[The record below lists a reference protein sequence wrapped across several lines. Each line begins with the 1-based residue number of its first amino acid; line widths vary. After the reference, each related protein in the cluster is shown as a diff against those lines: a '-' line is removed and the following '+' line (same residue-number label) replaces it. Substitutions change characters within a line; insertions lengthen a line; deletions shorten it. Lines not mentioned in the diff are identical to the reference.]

1 MPTKCTDWK
10 TLQNEH
16 NLPLRTADK
25 VLFRKQ
31 VQRELDEIRKE
42 VDETCAVADDVYSVP
57 ESGYEETLSLLAQMP
72 RDIPMPDMMWLE
84 DGGIG
89 LEWRPGDGIATM
101 SLYGDGLVVYGA
113 SLGNERRVKGTC
125 SLSDPILLPNFL
137 KTLSA
142 AFQE

>member
-1 MPTKCTDWK
+1 MA
-10 TLQNEH
+10 TLQNDLEFAR
-16 NLPLRTADK
+16 LPADK

-31 VQRELDEIRKE
+31 VQHELDEIRKE
-42 VDETCAVADDVYSVP
+42 VEETCAVDNEIDPVPDSAYQDAYLLLEILYDYEVPMADI
-57 ESGYEETLSLLAQMP
+57 G
-72 RDIPMPDMMWLE
+72 WLV

-89 LEWRPGDGIATM
+89 LEWRPGDGIATI

-137 KTLSA
+137 KTLSE

>member
-1 MPTKCTDWK
+1 MEA
-10 TLQNEH
+10 LQKERD
-16 NLPLRTADK
+16 LPLQPADK

-31 VQRELDEIRKE
+31 VQHELDEIRQE
-42 VDETCAVADDVYSVP
+42 AEEACATDNEIDPVPDSAYRDAYLLLEILYDYNVPMADI
-57 ESGYEETLSLLAQMP
+57 G
-72 RDIPMPDMMWLE
+72 WLV

-89 LEWRPGDGIATM
+89 FEWRPGNGIATM
-101 SLYGDGLVVYGA
+101 SIYGDGLVVYGA

-137 KTLSA
+137 KTLST

>member
-1 MPTKCTDWK
+1 MEIGQK
-10 TLQNEH
+10 EH
-16 NLPLRTADK
+16 NLPLPPADK
-25 VLFRKQ
+25 VLFRKLM
-31 VQRELDEIRKE
+31 QRELDEIRQE
-42 VDETCAVADDVYSVP
+42 AEEACATDNEIDPISNSAYRDAYLLL
-57 ESGYEETLSLLAQMP
+57 EILYGY
-72 RDIPMPDMMWLE
+72 DIPMADTGWLV

>member
-1 MPTKCTDWK
+1 MEIEQK
-10 TLQNEH
+10 EH
-16 NLPLRTADK
+16 NLPLPPADK

-31 VQRELDEIRKE
+31 VQRTLDEIRKE
-42 VDETCAVADDVYSVP
+42 VEETCAVAEDVYCVP
-57 ESGYEETLSLLAQMP
+57 EAAYEETFSLLEQMP

-101 SLYGDGLVVYGA
+101 SIYGDSLVVYGA

>member
-1 MPTKCTDWK
+1 MN
-10 TLQNEH
+10 NEFEFAR
-16 NLPLRTADK
+16 PPAGK
-25 VLFRKQ
+25 VLFRKH

-42 VDETCAVADDVYSVP
+42 VEETCAVAEDVYRVP
-57 ESGYEETLSLLAQMP
+57 KSAYKETLSLLEQMP
-72 RDIPMPDMMWLE
+72 RDIPMPDLMWLE

-89 LEWRPGDGIATM
+89 LEWRPRDGIATI
-101 SLYGDGLVVYGA
+101 SLYGDRLVVYGA

-137 KTLSA
+137 KTLSE

>member
-1 MPTKCTDWK
+1 MN
-10 TLQNEH
+10 NEFEFAR
-16 NLPLRTADK
+16 PLAGK
-25 VLFRKQ
+25 VLFRKH

-42 VDETCAVADDVYSVP
+42 VEETCAVAEDVYRVP
-57 ESGYEETLSLLAQMP
+57 ESAYEETFSLMAQMP
-72 RDIPMPDMMWLE
+72 CDIPMPDMMWLE

-113 SLGNERRVKGTC
+113 SLGNERRVKGAC

-137 KTLSA
+137 KILSE

>member
-1 MPTKCTDWK
+1 MA
-10 TLQNEH
+10 TLENELEFT
-16 NLPLRTADK
+16 LPPSDQALS
-25 VLFRKQ
+25 RKQ

-42 VDETCAVADDVYSVP
+42 VEETCAVADDVYPVP

-72 RDIPMPDMMWLE
+72 RDIPMPDVMWLE

-113 SLGNERRVKGTC
+113 SLGNDRRVKGTC

-137 KTLSA
+137 KTLSE

>member
-1 MPTKCTDWK
+1 MEIEQKE
-10 TLQNEH
+10 Q
-16 NLPLRTADK
+16 NLPLLPADK
-25 VLFRKQ
+25 VLFLKQ
-31 VQRELDEIRKE
+31 GQCELDEIRQ
-42 VDETCAVADDVYSVP
+42 ETEEACAMDNGIDPVP
-57 ESGYEETLSLLAQMP
+57 DSAYQDAYLLLEILYGY
-72 RDIPMPDMMWLE
+72 DIPMADTGWLV

-137 KTLSA
+137 KTLSE
-142 AFQE
+142 AFEE

>member
-1 MPTKCTDWK
+1 METE
-10 TLQNEH
+10 QNEH

-57 ESGYEETLSLLAQMP
+57 ESGYEETLSLLVQMP
-72 RDIPMPDMMWLE
+72 RDIPIPDMMWLE

-113 SLGNERRVKGTC
+113 FFSKNREIAGICPLADSAFLHGFLTT
-125 SLSDPILLPNFL
+125 LPRL
-137 KTLSA
+137 
-142 AFQE
+142 FQ

>member
-1 MPTKCTDWK
+1 MN
-10 TLQNEH
+10 NEFEFAQ
-16 NLPLRTADK
+16 PPADK

-31 VQRELDEIRKE
+31 VQHELDEIRKE
-42 VDETCAVADDVYSVP
+42 VEETCAVADNVYSVP

-113 SLGNERRVKGTC
+113 FLGNECRVKGTC

-137 KTLSA
+137 KTLST
-142 AFQE
+142 AFEE

>member
-1 MPTKCTDWK
+1 METR
-10 TLQNEH
+10 QNELEFAR
-16 NLPLRTADK
+16 LPVDK
-25 VLFRKQ
+25 VLFRKH
-31 VQRELDEIRKE
+31 VQNELDEIRKE
-42 VDETCAVADDVYSVP
+42 VEETCAVAENVCRVP
-57 ESGYEETLSLLAQMP
+57 KSAYEETFSLMAQMP

-137 KTLSA
+137 KTLSE

>member
-1 MPTKCTDWK
+1 MS
-10 TLQNEH
+10 NEFEFARPPA
-16 NLPLRTADK
+16 NK

-31 VQRELDEIRKE
+31 VQRELDEIRQE
-42 VDETCAVADDVYSVP
+42 AEDACAMDNEIDPVPDSTYDDAC
-57 ESGYEETLSLLAQMP
+57 LLLEILYDY
-72 RDIPMPDMMWLE
+72 DIPIVDTGWLV

-101 SLYGDGLVVYGA
+101 SLYGDGLIVYGA
-113 SLGNERRVKGTC
+113 SLGDERRVKGTC
-125 SLSDPILLPNFL
+125 LLSDPILLPNFL